1 MKWAIYKVAAK
12 QIWLGEIEATD
23 EAEAI
28 EKAAEQF
35 KVPATKLMAR
45 LRPRR
50 VAKLHDRAK
59 STRARCLRQAAR

>member
-45 LRPRR
+45 LRP
-50 VAKLHDRAK
+50 AQGG
-59 STRARCLRQAAR
+59 QAA

>member
-35 KVPATKLMAR
+35 KVPATKLMAG
-45 LRPRR
+45 LRP
-50 VAKLHDRAK
+50 AQGG
-59 STRARCLRQAAR
+59 QAA

>member
-28 EKAAEQF
+28 QGAGHEADGAVAAAQGG
-35 KVPATKLMAR
+35 
-45 LRPRR
+45 
-50 VAKLHDRAK
+50 
-59 STRARCLRQAAR
+59 QAA

>member
-1 MKWAIYKVAAK
+1 LTVRRKPQQPAQPIKWGIYKVAAK
-12 QIWLGEIEATD
+12 QTWVSEIEAID

-45 LRPRR
+45 LRP
-50 VAKLHDRAK
+50 AQGG
-59 STRARCLRQAAR
+59 QAP

>member
-1 MKWAIYKVAAK
+1 VVRKPQTPQPMKWAIYKVAAK

-35 KVPATKLMAR
+35 KVPATKLMAG
-45 LRPRR
+45 LRP
-50 VAKLHDRAK
+50 AQGG
-59 STRARCLRQAAR
+59 QAA